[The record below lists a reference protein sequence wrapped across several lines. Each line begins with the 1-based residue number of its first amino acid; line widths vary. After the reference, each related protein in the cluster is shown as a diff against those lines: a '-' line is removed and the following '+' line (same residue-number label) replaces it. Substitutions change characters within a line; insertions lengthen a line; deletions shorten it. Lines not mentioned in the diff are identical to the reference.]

1 MSRDTLPM
9 ICIETIE
16 CLLTELDSQS
26 TLRLQNCPA
35 EYSLLPR
42 AIEYGFRLATDAMWQ
57 KLGELRDNEAVHE
70 ILKTDIWEKEE
81 P

>member
-9 ICIETIE
+9 ICIETVE
-16 CLLTELDSQS
+16 SALAELDFQS

-35 EYSLLPR
+35 EYSLLPQ
-42 AIEYGFRLATDAMWQ
+42 AIEYGFRLATDALWK

-70 ILKTDIWEKEE
+70 VLKTDIWKEE
-81 P
+81 EP